1 MTTPTPS
8 PSVSEGRR
16 TILKGSL
23 AAPVVLTVSSA
34 SAASVSSFGVC
45 MNNLKA
51 LPQGPFFA
59 SSASADMWMRKQVP
73 VAQLK
78 HGNDVDWFYFDPGI
92 NDYVRLSSPTVAT
105 GIGALLSGGWQKLA
119 DDTRWALV
127 WVDSRSGNQFSVM
140 QVQKPS
146 GYQATTMSCYSSM
159 MKA

>member
-1 MTTPTPS
+1 MTTPTPT

-51 LPQGPFFA
+51 LPLGPFFA
-59 SSASADMWMRKQVP
+59 PSSTADMWMRKQVP
-73 VAQLK
+73 VVQLK
-78 HGNDVDWFYFDPGI
+78 HGNDTDWFYFDPGI
-92 NDYVRLSSPTVAT
+92 NDYVRLSSPKVAT
-105 GIGALLSGGWQKLA
+105 GIGALMTGWQKLA
-119 DDTRWALV
+119 EDARWALV

-140 QVQKPS
+140 QVQQPS